1 MTDAFDRFWEWRD
14 KPRGSR
20 LGIPGQLY
28 GAVMS
33 LPEAER
39 SNRELVNE
47 IVRANDEARREGRVI
62 WVYFSGDPQHR
73 PGDTDWAK
81 LFSSPEAADRWF
93 SVHDPEGVAWG
104 YTLDEGA
111 PQSDSV
117 WLYVDERK
125 KNADPGWIKPF
136 AVKVAA
142 EKWLET
148 HHGQGRIWEYPV
160 RKEPD

>member
-14 KPRGSR
+14 KPPGS
-20 LGIPGQLY
+20 LLEIPDQLY
-28 GAVMS
+28 AAVMS

-47 IVRANDEARREGRVI
+47 TVRGYDEARREGRVT
-62 WVYFSGDPQHR
+62 WVYFSEDPQYR

-104 YTLDEGA
+104 YTLNEV
-111 PQSDSV
+111 PESNTV
-117 WLYVDERK
+117 RLYVDEQK
-125 KNADPGWIKPF
+125 KNVDPDWTKSF
-136 AVKVAA
+136 MAKEAA
-142 EKWLET
+142 EEWLQT
-148 HHGQGRIWEYPV
+148 HHGHGRIWKYPV
-160 RKEPD
+160 TA